1 MESTSLEWQGP
12 SRDPV
17 PGLDGV
23 LVSSEPELRGAADD
37 FGHVVSRRPS
47 AVLRPGSVD
56 DIARTV
62 QFARRHGVKIG
73 PRGRAHAMYGHA
85 QVQAGIVIDMGSLSE
100 IHSMGEDRVDVDAG
114 ISWSE
119 LVARTLPQGLTPPI
133 LTDYLNLSVGG
144 TLSMGGVSGASFR
157 HGVQVD
163 NVLELHV
170 VTGEGRRVTCS
181 PTLHRELFEATLAG
195 MGQCGIIVRATL
207 RLLPAPTHV
216 RVFDL
221 GYADP
226 AQQLQDELR
235 AIEDGRFDYVV
246 GCIVPMG
253 GQWMYRM
260 LGIAYYTPPARPE
273 DARLLEGLSYQRG
286 SEQIMDC
293 TYFEFLNRL
302 VPPLAEVERLGLLA
316 HPHPWCD
323 LLVPAS
329 RLEEFLGQ
337 VLQEVAHAELSPYFP
352 ILLYP
357 FKRDRLTRPL
367 FRVPEED
374 TFFLVDILR
383 TASPETVD
391 AARMVAHNRQLFERN
406 RSWGGTHYAISAI
419 PLSHEDW
426 RRHYGSVWEGFAAA
440 KRRYDPDNVLT
451 PGPGIFGPGALQ

>member
-1 MESTSLEWQGP
+1 
-12 SRDPV
+12 
-17 PGLDGV
+17 
-23 LVSSEPELRGAADD
+23 
-37 FGHVVSRRPS
+37 
-47 AVLRPGSVD
+47 
-56 DIARTV
+56 
-62 QFARRHGVKIG
+62 
-73 PRGRAHAMYGHA
+73 
-85 QVQAGIVIDMGSLSE
+85 
-100 IHSMGEDRVDVDAG
+100 
-114 ISWSE
+114 
-119 LVARTLPQGLTPPI
+119 
-133 LTDYLNLSVGG
+133 
-144 TLSMGGVSGASFR
+144 MGGVSGASFR

-163 NVLELHV
+163 NVLELEA
-170 VTGEGRRVTCS
+170 VTGEGRRVRCS

-221 GYADP
+221 GYANP

-235 AIEDGRFDYVV
+235 VIEDGRFDYVV

-253 GQWMYRM
+253 GQWMYRL
-260 LGIAYYTPPARPE
+260 LGIAYYTPPAPPD
-273 DARLLEGLSYQRG
+273 DARLLEGLSYLQG

-302 VPPLAEVERLGLLA
+302 VPPLAEVERLGVLA
-316 HPHPWCD
+316 NPHPWCD

-329 RLEEFLGQ
+329 RLEEFLGE
-337 VLQEVAHAELSPYFP
+337 VLREVAPAELSPYFP

-374 TFFLVDILR
+374 TFFLLDILR

-391 AARMVAHNRQLFERN
+391 VARMVAHNRQLFERN
-406 RSWGGTHYAISAI
+406 RAWGGTHYAISAI
-419 PLSHEDW
+419 PLSLEDW
-426 RRHYGSVWEGFAAA
+426 RRHYGSAWEGFAAA

-451 PGPGIFGPGALQ
+451 PGPGIFGPGAHP